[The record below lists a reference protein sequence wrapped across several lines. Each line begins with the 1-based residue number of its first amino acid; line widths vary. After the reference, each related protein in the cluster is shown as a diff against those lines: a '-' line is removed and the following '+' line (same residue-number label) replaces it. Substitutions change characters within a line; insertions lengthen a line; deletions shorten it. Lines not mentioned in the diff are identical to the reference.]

1 MKEQSIPYRR
11 LLNLRINAGRLDRP
25 EQVVKQLVAMQAQDY
40 HQALWA
46 IGLRMQASTAADIE
60 QAISDR
66 KIIQTWPM
74 RGTIHFVSPDD
85 VRWLLK
91 LSAAR
96 TLAQDKRRLEQLELN
111 QDIIERSKQIMYD
124 ALQGNKQISRPLL
137 MQLLEEAGIST
148 INQRGYHLLWY
159 IAQSGHICMGPREGK
174 QQTFVWLDE
183 WVPKSKELSMS
194 EALAALAERYFT
206 SHGPATVYDF
216 AWWAGITL
224 SAARQG
230 VEAVQSRLVSEKVNN
245 QEYWEGEGEHI
256 QTTTTDS
263 ASTVYLLPGF
273 DEHLLGYK
281 DRSAVLI
288 AEDAQHIVPGNNG
301 VFKSTI
307 IIDGQV
313 AAYGNAQSRRKVLI
327 SNSFYLRNIKT
338 GKRAS

>member
-124 ALQGNKQISRPLL
+124 ALQGNKQISRPLHAA
-137 MQLLEEAGIST
+137 AGGSRD
-148 INQRGYHLLWY
+148 QYD
-159 IAQSGHICMGPREGK
+159 QSAGVSPPMVYCTVWSYLYGAEGR
-174 QQTFVWLDE
+174 QAANLR
-183 WVPKSKELSMS
+183 
-194 EALAALAERYFT
+194 LA
-206 SHGPATVYDF
+206 G
-216 AWWAGITL
+216 
-224 SAARQG
+224 
-230 VEAVQSRLVSEKVNN
+230 
-245 QEYWEGEGEHI
+245 
-256 QTTTTDS
+256 
-263 ASTVYLLPGF
+263 
-273 DEHLLGYK
+273 
-281 DRSAVLI
+281 
-288 AEDAQHIVPGNNG
+288 
-301 VFKSTI
+301 
-307 IIDGQV
+307 
-313 AAYGNAQSRRKVLI
+313 
-327 SNSFYLRNIKT
+327 
-338 GKRAS
+338 